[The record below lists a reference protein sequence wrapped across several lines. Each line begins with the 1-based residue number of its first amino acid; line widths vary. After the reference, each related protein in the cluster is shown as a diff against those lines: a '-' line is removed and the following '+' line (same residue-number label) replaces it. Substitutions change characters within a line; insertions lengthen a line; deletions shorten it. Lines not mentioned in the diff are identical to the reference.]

1 MFYHISENYKY
12 ISFYIVFFFLL
23 RFYNVICICGYVGE
37 ITVCY
42 KLEMEELVL
51 SPLYSKLFLS
61 RAIIKE
67 KKR

>member
-1 MFYHISENYKY
+1 
-12 ISFYIVFFFLL
+12 
-23 RFYNVICICGYVGE
+23 VGE